1 MENQFLSLIAAVIGL
16 VVGVLLT
23 WLLIRGKIA
32 AAVEQGKTAVAVDLA
47 TANERARS
55 LEAERVQSILAQ
67 ETLKAQ
73 AAEWREALDLARDER
88 AQLNERASRV
98 PTLEGQVSELLEQQK
113 VDQQEILR
121 LATSEAEKAQSLQ
134 SATARLAKTEQT
146 LAVAERELATAS
158 TALHQSNERRAT
170 LDAEA
175 ARIPILER
183 KLAASDQELTETRQ
197 QAADLREVSGRI
209 NAELKAE
216 RDALAALRTD
226 WQTEKTQRE
235 QAEAQV
241 NRLTTEQAELA
252 TQLSAER
259 SQAEE
264 KLTLLLE
271 AKEALSNQFKSLAND
286 ILEEKAKRFTEQNQT
301 NIGQLLDPLK
311 ERITEFKAK
320 VEEIHSKDT
329 EQQATLKAE
338 LMQLKDLNRQMTEE
352 AHGLATALKGQAKKQ
367 GNWGE
372 LVLGNVLDRSGLREG
387 KDFKREVSFNTEEG
401 RKRPDVV
408 IYLPQA
414 KHLVID
420 AKVSLNAYT
429 RYVNAED
436 DLVRQQALQE
446 HVSAVASRI
455 QELSNRVYFDLP
467 GLNSPEMVFMF
478 IPIES
483 AFVEALRADET
494 LFQTAIEQNVLVAT
508 PTTLLTS
515 LNIVRQLWRFEEQNA
530 HTAELA
536 DRAGKVY
543 KKLVSFLGSMEA
555 VGKQLDKAKESF
567 GTAMGQL
574 YTGKGNL
581 IGQAKEFEK
590 LGVSV
595 QTPLPEHLVAKAAL
609 ELEHLPE
616 TADDTQLE
624 TIEQ

>member
-1 MENQFLSLIAAVIGL
+1 MDISVVVISVVIGIG
-16 VVGVLLT
+16 VGVSITWALT
-23 WLLIRGKIA
+23 KGRIADAIEKGKDHF
-32 AAVEQGKTAVAVDLA
+32 AVDLA
-47 TANERARS
+47 IANERA
-55 LEAERVQSILAQ
+55 A
-67 ETLKAQ
+67 
-73 AAEWREALDLARDER
+73 
-88 AQLNERASRV
+88 RV
-98 PTLEGQVSELLEQQK
+98 PVLEDKLRET
-113 VDQQEILR
+113 DQGL
-121 LATSEAEKAQSLQ
+121 S
-134 SATARLAKTEQT
+134 
-146 LAVAERELATAS
+146 
-158 TALHQSNERRAT
+158 
-170 LDAEA
+170 
-175 ARIPILER
+175 
-183 KLAASDQELTETRQ
+183 ETRQ
-197 QAADLREVSGRI
+197 QNVDLREASGRI

-216 RDALAALRTD
+216 RDTLSGLRIEL
-226 WQTEKTQRE
+226 QTEKALREAAEKHGNDLATELADLNARFTAQRN
-235 QAEAQV
+235 QAEKEVA
-241 NRLTTEQAELA
+241 
-252 TQLSAER
+252 
-259 SQAEE
+259 
-264 KLTLLLE
+264 LLLE
-271 AKEALSNQFKSLAND
+271 AKETLSNQFKSLAND
-286 ILEEKAKRFTEQNQT
+286 ILEEKSKRFTEQNQI
-301 NIGQLLDPLK
+301 NISQLLNPLK
-311 ERITEFKAK
+311 DRLIEFRAK
-320 VEEIHSKDT
+320 VEEIHTKDT

-338 LMQLKDLNRQMTEE
+338 LGQLKDLNRQMTEE
-352 AHGLATALKGQAKKQ
+352 AHDLATALKGQAKKQ

-408 IYLPQA
+408 IYLPQS

-436 DLVRQQALQE
+436 DIVRQQALQE
-446 HVSAVASRI
+446 HVSAIASRI
-455 QELSNRVYFDLP
+455 QELSNRAYFDLP

-483 AFVEALRADET
+483 AFVEALKADEN
-494 LFQTAIEQNVLVAT
+494 LFQKAIEQNVLVAT

-567 GTAMGQL
+567 VTAMGQL

-595 QTPLPEHLVAKAAL
+595 QIPLPEHLVAKATL

-616 TADDTQLE
+616 ITNGTNLE
-624 TIEQ
+624 EDE

>member
-1 MENQFLSLIAAVIGL
+1 MENQFLSLVATAIGL
-16 VVGVLLT
+16 VIGVLLT
-23 WLLIRGKIA
+23 WLLTRGRIA

-47 TANERARS
+47 TANERARA
-55 LEAERVQSILAQ
+55 LEAERAQLIQAQ

-98 PTLEGQVSELLEQQK
+98 PTLEGQVSGLLEQQK
-113 VDQQEILR
+113 IDLQEIRR

-134 SATARLAKTEQT
+134 SATARLTKTEQT
-146 LAVAERELATAS
+146 LADAERDLATAS
-158 TALHQSNERRAT
+158 NALQQSNERRAT

-175 ARIPILER
+175 ARIPILEG
-183 KLAASDQELTETRQ
+183 KLAGAEHELTETRQ
-197 QAADLREVSGRI
+197 QAADLREASGRI

-216 RDALAALRTD
+216 RDALATLRTD
-226 WQTEKTQRE
+226 WQKEKSQRE

-241 NRLTTEQAELA
+241 NRLTTELVEL
-252 TQLSAER
+252 TTRLNAER
-259 SQAEE
+259 SQAEGNL
-264 KLTLLLE
+264 KLLLE
-271 AKEALSNQFKSLAND
+271 AKEAMSNQFKSLAND

-301 NIGQLLDPLK
+301 NIGQILDPLK

-320 VEEIHSKDT
+320 VEEIHTKDT

-338 LMQLKDLNRQMTEE
+338 LTQLKDLNRQMTEE

-387 KDFKREVSFNTEEG
+387 KDFKRELSFNTEEG

-436 DLVRQQALQE
+436 DLARQQALQE
-446 HVSAVASRI
+446 HVGAVASRI

-483 AFVEALRADET
+483 AFVEALRADES
-494 LFQTAIEQNVLVAT
+494 LFQKAIGQNVLVAT

-543 KKLVSFLGSMEA
+543 KKLVTFLGSMET
-555 VGKQLDKAKESF
+555 VGRQLDKAKESF

-581 IGQAKEFEK
+581 ISQAKEFEK
-590 LGVSV
+590 LGVPV

-616 TADDTQLE
+616 AADDTQLE
-624 TIEQ
+624 TTE

>member
-1 MENQFLSLIAAVIGL
+1 MESQFLPLFAAAIGL
-16 VVGVLLT
+16 AVGVLIT
-23 WLLIRGKIA
+23 WLLTRGRIA
-32 AAVEQGKTAVAVDLA
+32 AAVEHGKAAVAVDLA
-47 TANERARS
+47 TANERARA
-55 LEAERVQSILAQ
+55 LEAERVQSIQALEA
-67 ETLKAQ
+67 LKAQ
-73 AAEWREALDLARDER
+73 GTEWREALDLARDER

-98 PTLEGQVSELLEQQK
+98 PTLEAQVAELLDQQEAR
-113 VDQQEILR
+113 QQEILR

-134 SATARLAKTEQT
+134 SASAHLAKIEQT
-146 LAVAERELATAS
+146 LADTERDLASAS
-158 TALHQSNERRAT
+158 TALQQSNERRAT
-170 LDAEA
+170 LDAKA
-175 ARIPILER
+175 ARIPILEE
-183 KLAASDQELTETRQ
+183 KLAETEQALSETRQ
-197 QAADLREVSGRI
+197 QAANLREESGRI

-216 RDALAALRTD
+216 RDALATSRAD

-235 QAEAQV
+235 QAESQV
-241 NRLTTEQAELA
+241 NSLTTELAELT
-252 TQLSAER
+252 TQLNAER

-264 KLTLLLE
+264 KLNLLLE

-286 ILEEKAKRFTEQNQT
+286 ILEEKTKRFTEQNQT
-301 NIGQLLDPLK
+301 NLGQLLDPLK

-320 VEEIHSKDT
+320 VEEIHTKDT

-338 LMQLKDLNRQMTEE
+338 LTQLKDLNRQMTEE

-414 KHLVID
+414 KHLVVD

-436 DLVRQQALQE
+436 DLARQQALQE
-446 HVSAVASRI
+446 HVGAVASRI
-455 QELSNRVYFDLP
+455 QELSNRTYFDLP

-483 AFVEALRADET
+483 AFVEALRADES
-494 LFQTAIEQNVLVAT
+494 LFQKAIEQNVLVAT

-543 KKLVSFLGSMEA
+543 KKLVTFLGSMET
-555 VGKQLDKAKESF
+555 VGRQLDKAKESF

-581 IGQAKEFEK
+581 IGQAKEFER

-616 TADDTQLE
+616 AADDTQLE
-624 TIEQ
+624 TTE